1 MAINCPVLLDEEMG
15 PFIFQHTLQFG
26 KYCRPFAEY
35 PVTVEIH
42 LRPSSYRQQS
52 TDANNNKEII
62 ADFRS
67 NPSEIRTVKM
77 KEMSLTT
84 PMTENRP
91 HAVCTVQTFRNPYS
105 GAMLYAFVKYY
116 QLLGWRVIIYD
127 RFGFHYQY
135 LRELISLPGVDYY
148 PFTGMESQ
156 NILIQSK
163 SLLLLLLYSIS
174 ISKSIKV

>member
-1 MAINCPVLLDEEMG
+1 MG

-35 PVTVEIH
+35 PVSVEIH
-42 LRPSSYRQQS
+42 LRPSQYNPLAEGESQ
-52 TDANNNKEII
+52 NNNEII

-67 NPSEIRTVKM
+67 NPSEIRTMRV
-77 KEMSLTT
+77 KEMSLTSPT
-84 PMTENRP
+84 QENRN

-116 QLLGWRVIIYD
+116 QMMGWRVIVYD

-135 LRELISLPGVDYY
+135 LLDLLSLPGIDYY
-148 PFTGMESQ
+148 PFTVFQLANPSKYNKEY
-156 NILIQSK
+156 ILQQ
-163 SLLLLLLYSIS
+163 
-174 ISKSIKV
+174 V